1 MTKASP
7 VTAVLQVIYGARD
20 TVKHQRL
27 WVWTHG
33 MSATSSCP
41 NLRLAA
47 GAGTTPE
54 VHQPWAGSMGRR
66 IDSYP
71 RWFGSAGNKISL
83 PTGRN
88 VRTPQQGEKKKKK
101 TVCIS
106 CSIVMGNFWPTLLL
120 VLYHIHLRC
129 GMNVG
134 GWTHKSVGEH
144 TWTCG
149 FLKYHQRLLVV
160 RDLYLLNRFLQLK

>member
-1 MTKASP
+1 MGQGTLWSIRGYGFEHMGCLLQVPAQISGWRLGQAP
-7 VTAVLQVIYGARD
+7 PQRCTSHGQVAWEGGLIVIPGDLAVLGI
-20 TVKHQRL
+20 K
-27 WVWTHG
+27 
-33 MSATSSCP
+33 
-41 NLRLAA
+41 LASQQ
-47 GAGTTPE
+47 E
-54 VHQPWAGSMGRR
+54 EMWELL
-66 IDSYP
+66 
-71 RWFGSAGNKISL
+71 NK
-83 PTGRN
+83 G
-88 VRTPQQGEKKKKK
+88 KKKKK